1 MQGLHPS
8 PLNQTSVPA
17 VEELKKQ
24 IVDWGVA
31 DAKPGEYMLVRLKFG
46 DAPASDVVSQK
57 QPPFIAEIFRGDGEA
72 KMSVGSFVL
81 SGIKPKWPWA
91 RSQCCGSDDV
101 LRRCNVL
108 STPILD
114 AVKKLTNGKTTIC
127 EVMTGHGEVTLAN
140 IEEIFFFA
148 YLPAELASFQNE
160 QDRLKGL
167 SEWVL
172 NRLELEKQQWLEK
185 VSAEGQARAVE
196 QLKKFRRRLPHESPE
211 VDHYKNQQE
220 VLKELLRREW
230 PRLCAATDKLKSA
243 VELAKPPSEIA
254 TCQKQSWL
262 AYIADHKLL
271 FGNPPTLREDEAV
284 ELWRDEN
291 YLRLMADVLNSKKG
305 NVDKRD
311 WRLAYGWITN
321 NYYRMS
327 ESELETAFNNHEWKG
342 IVQIGGTLRKRA
354 ERMGL
359 ITALQPGRREN
370 PNSLPP
376 G

>member
-1 MQGLHPS
+1 MNTPQ
-8 PLNQTSVPA
+8 NQASAPA
-17 VEELKKQ
+17 TEELKKQ

-72 KMSVGSFVL
+72 KISVGSFVVPSFNL
-81 SGIKPKWPWA
+81 TWPWA
-91 RSQCCGSDDV
+91 RSQCCGPDDV
-101 LRRCNVL
+101 LRRCNDL

-160 QDRLKGL
+160 QDRLNGL
-167 SEWVL
+167 CKWAL
-172 NRLELEKQQWLEK
+172 NFLKIENQQRLEK
-185 VSAEGQARAVE
+185 VSAKGQARAVE
-196 QLKKFRRRLPHESPE
+196 QLKKFPRHLPHESPE

-220 VLKELLRREW
+220 VLKELLRRDW

-254 TCQKQSWL
+254 ACKKQSWL

-271 FGNPPTLREDEAV
+271 FGSPPTLREDETA
-284 ELWRDEN
+284 ELWQDEN
-291 YLRLMADVLNSKKG
+291 YLRLMAGVMKSKTG

-311 WRLAYGWITN
+311 WRLACGWITN

-327 ESELETAFNNHEWKG
+327 EAALEAEFNNCEWKG
-342 IVQIGGTLRKRA
+342 LPQKGSVLRKRA
-354 ERMGL
+354 ERIGL
-359 ITALQPGRREN
+359 ITALQRGRPEIHKFDDAA
-370 PNSLPP
+370 L
-376 G
+376 